1 MKTTK
6 RYARV
11 LAAALCAVL
20 LLSSVPA
27 LAESYATV
35 RGGGLNLRQTASL
48 DAKVLGQY
56 KTGTWITV
64 LESGKEWSKVQVD
77 GKTGY
82 MMSKYLN
89 AATAASVLYVRT
101 NTGIGLNL
109 RTAPSMAGK
118 IITSFRPGTP
128 VTVLKK
134 GNGWYYVAVC
144 GLTGY
149 MGSQYLSATAPK
161 TSQQPAQQPAQTP
174 TQAKLFNPNG
184 GCIVNFRKAPGL
196 TGALIAAYPVGTA
209 VTVLQKTG
217 DWCKVEIGGQQGY
230 VSAWFLK

>member
-1 MKTTK
+1 MKNTK
-6 RYARV
+6 RTLRI

-56 KTGTWITV
+56 RTGTWITV

-77 GKTGY
+77 GKTRY

-101 NTGIGLNL
+101 NTGIGQNL

-128 VTVLKK
+128 VNVLKK
-134 GNGWYYVAVC
+134 GSGWYYVAVC

-161 TSQQPAQQPAQTP
+161 PAQPAQQPAQTP

>member
-56 KTGTWITV
+56 KTGTWITG

-89 AATAASVLYVRT
+89 AATA
-101 NTGIGLNL
+101 
-109 RTAPSMAGK
+109 
-118 IITSFRPGTP
+118 IIDYILGRNPLDLS
-128 VTVLKK
+128 
-134 GNGWYYVAVC
+134 Y
-144 GLTGY
+144 LTGY
-149 MGSQYLSATAPK
+149 GVNSAKDPHHRPSQAG
-161 TSQQPAQQPAQTP
+161 AQA
-174 TQAKLFNPNG
+174 
-184 GCIVNFRKAPGL
+184 
-196 TGALIAAYPVGTA
+196 
-209 VTVLQKTG
+209 
-217 DWCKVEIGGQQGY
+217 
-230 VSAWFLK
+230 